1 MYSTNQETG
10 TCLPLLMGYAQP
22 EKIQEVENDEPV
34 VYDQRSQKTVV
45 LILRLVGTKCLK
57 TSTTWVKVPGQKGA
71 NATRGQT
78 DKKNEI
84 DDQKNV

>member
-1 MYSTNQETG
+1 MYNQNQETG

-22 EKIQEVENDEPV
+22 EKIQEVEKEEPV
-34 VYDQRSQKTVV
+34 VYDQRSQIAFVHPFV
-45 LILRLVGTKCLK
+45 MRVVGTKSLK
-57 TSTTWVKVPGQKGA
+57 TSTTKTGPTSAKA
-71 NATRGQT
+71 